1 MVTWCL
7 LDYTQISLISNTLG
21 TYFSYSKGHSVWPL
35 QNKTK
40 MTIILLGYV
49 NYRNIG
55 AFTWI
60 LSKGTELASRILLPL
75 RSWRDFLVTPSACE
89 DSWIAHTRSHNKR
102 ERSSQKEKVHT
113 HYPSLTFSLLSGP
126 VRRGCRKETSQKKTT
141 RLLTNNSLYCLM
153 SRLLLNLYT
162 LPTTLPSRGLPLV
175 QFERFR
181 VTSGKP
187 SFWLSM
193 LKGLW

>member
-1 MVTWCL
+1 MPKSVLSPTPWIHIL
-7 LDYTQISLISNTLG
+7 LTMRYPAPDPY
-21 TYFSYSKGHSVWPL
+21 KGKITVL
-35 QNKTK
+35 F
-40 MTIILLGYV
+40 LGYV
-49 NYRNIG
+49 NYSNKG
-55 AFTWI
+55 VLPATWV
-60 LSKGTELASRILLPL
+60 KELNCQAEFLLPL
-75 RSWRDFLVTPSACE
+75 GAWRDFLVTPSVCE

-102 ERSSQKEKVHT
+102 ERGSQKERESAH
-113 HYPSLTFSLLSGP
+113 SLPITDFFAVVWAG
-126 VRRGCRKETSQKKTT
+126 RRSCRKETFQKKTT
-141 RLLTNNSLYCLM
+141 RLLTNNSRYCLM
-153 SRLLLNLYT
+153 SCPLLNLYT